1 MGEIKILDDRKYTD
15 EHEWVKVEGGLA
27 VMGVTDYAATQLGD
41 ITYVE
46 LPEEG
51 DELEQMGEL
60 GVIESVKAA
69 ADFFSPLA
77 GTVAEANEALEDEPQ
92 LINEDCYGA
101 GWMVKLSDYD
111 EAGLEKLM
119 DAAAYKTLVDGLE

>member
-1 MGEIKILDDRKYTD
+1 MAEVNILDDRKYTD
-15 EHEWVKVEGGLA
+15 EHEWVKIEGSLA
-27 VMGVTDYAATQLGD
+27 VVGVTDYAATQLGD

-46 LPEEG
+46 LPGQG

-69 ADFFSPLA
+69 ADFYSPL
-77 GTVAEANEALEDEPQ
+77 GGKVAEVNTELEDSPQ

-101 GWMVKLSDYD
+101 GWMVKLEDYD
-111 EAGLEKLM
+111 EAGLAKLM
-119 DAAAYKTLVDGLE
+119 DAAAYRTLVEGL

>member
-1 MGEIKILDDRKYTD
+1 MAEVKILDDIKYTE
-15 EHEWVKVEGGLA
+15 EHEWVRLEGDLA

-46 LPEEG
+46 LPEVD

-60 GVIESVKAA
+60 GVVESVKAA
-69 ADFFSPLA
+69 ADFFSPLS
-77 GTVAEANEALEDEPQ
+77 GTVAEVNEELEDNPQ

-101 GWMVKLSDYD
+101 GWMVKLSGCKD
-111 EAGLEKLM
+111 EELNNLM
-119 DAAAYKTLVDGLE
+119 DPAAYKDLVEGL

>member
-1 MGEIKILDDRKYTD
+1 MADAKIMDDRKYTE
-15 EHEWVKVEGGLA
+15 EHEWVKMEGDLA

-46 LPEEG
+46 LPAVD

-60 GVIESVKAA
+60 GVVESVKAA
-69 ADFFSPLA
+69 ADFFSPLS
-77 GTVAEANEALEDEPQ
+77 GTVAEVNGELEDNPE

-101 GWMVKLSDYD
+101 GWICKLTITDKASLD
-111 EAGLEKLM
+111 GLM
-119 DAAAYKTLVDGLE
+119 DAPQYQEYLKTL

>member
-1 MGEIKILDDRKYTD
+1 MAESKIMDGYKYTE

-46 LPEEG
+46 LPQVD
-51 DELEQMGEL
+51 DELKQMGDL
-60 GVIESVKAA
+60 GVVESVKAA
-69 ADFFSPLA
+69 ADFFSPLS
-77 GTVAEANEALEDEPQ
+77 GTVAEINQELEDNPQ

-101 GWMVKLSDYD
+101 GWMVKLKDFKED
-111 EAGLEKLM
+111 ELNNLM
-119 DAAAYKTLVDGLE
+119 DAAAYKDLVEGL